1 LQAKRFPLSEP
12 QRERENKSSTIAGF
26 LCCLEYLRC
35 FLFREGDD
43 FLVWDSWRPRD
54 RCWVG
59 RDVVSA
65 HGFAE
70 CSPDD
75 PMDLVYSRWFE
86 SLAALRLL
94 PAKLHVESFKMLR
107 SELIDPMRADS
118 RDQVVVDGD
127 VVPAV
132 GVRPDR

>member
-1 LQAKRFPLSEP
+1 
-12 QRERENKSSTIAGF
+12 
-26 LCCLEYLRC
+26 
-35 FLFREGDD
+35 
-43 FLVWDSWRPRD
+43 
-54 RCWVG
+54 
-59 RDVVSA
+59 
-65 HGFAE
+65 
-70 CSPDD
+70 
-75 PMDLVYSRWFE
+75 MDLVYSRWFE

-94 PAKLHVESFKMLR
+94 PAKLYIEAFKMLR

>member
-1 LQAKRFPLSEP
+1 
-12 QRERENKSSTIAGF
+12 
-26 LCCLEYLRC
+26 
-35 FLFREGDD
+35 
-43 FLVWDSWRPRD
+43 
-54 RCWVG
+54 
-59 RDVVSA
+59 
-65 HGFAE
+65 
-70 CSPDD
+70 
-75 PMDLVYSRWFE
+75 MDLVYSRWFE